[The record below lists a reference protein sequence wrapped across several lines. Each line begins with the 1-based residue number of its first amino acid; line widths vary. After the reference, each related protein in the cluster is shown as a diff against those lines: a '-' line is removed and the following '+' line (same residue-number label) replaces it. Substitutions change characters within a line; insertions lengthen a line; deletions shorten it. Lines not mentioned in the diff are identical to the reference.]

1 MQIVCYNKKEIK
13 IKTKQIQGDF
23 MGKRGYMQGACS
35 DGTKLYFGH
44 PYWSLLTPNDED
56 RRFVCTIWNKDGKK
70 ITPNGSSILST
81 ITSLSNEQNGCLVA
95 NLDYKAYA
103 YISLKDGRA
112 YVFKGAWHIKD
123 IAQGIGAVSYDGKY
137 HFFDTGTGELDKVGY
152 DSTHIINKNIRIVG
166 DNNEW
171 KVLLYGVSP
180 SREMLELKNT
190 TFKNYEEAYD
200 RAMDFLSVANTKV
213 IVGKGKIY
221 EVPEGTFGKR

>member
-1 MQIVCYNKKEIK
+1 M
-13 IKTKQIQGDF
+13 
-23 MGKRGYMQGACS
+23 
-35 DGTKLYFGH
+35 
-44 PYWSLLTPNDED
+44 
-56 RRFVCTIWNKDGKK
+56 
-70 ITPNGSSILST
+70 
-81 ITSLSNEQNGCLVA
+81 
-95 NLDYKAYA
+95 
-103 YISLKDGRA
+103 
-112 YVFKGAWHIKD
+112 
-123 IAQGIGAVSYDGKY
+123 
-137 HFFDTGTGELDKVGY
+137 DKVGY